1 MRADADNFALFAAL
15 WPISDQSFAFSA
27 QIR

>member
-1 MRADADNFALFAAL
+1 MRGDADNFALFAAF
-15 WPISDQSFAFSA
+15 WPISDQSFAFFA